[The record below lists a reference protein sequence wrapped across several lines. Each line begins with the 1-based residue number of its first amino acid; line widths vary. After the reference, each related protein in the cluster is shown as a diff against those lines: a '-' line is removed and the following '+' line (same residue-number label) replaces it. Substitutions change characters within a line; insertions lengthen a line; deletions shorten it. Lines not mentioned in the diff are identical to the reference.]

1 MTSEEAIIRMMEIV
15 SVDIFAVV
23 VATIAAFVAGFLWY
37 SPALFG
43 KKWMKLMGVS
53 EKDKSKMKDG
63 MTSVMAKGFIVELI
77 MAYVLAHI
85 LAFSNST
92 TIMDAIQGAFWVWL
106 GFVATTLYMGV
117 IYEKKSFEWWWI
129 SAGHYLVGLIVMG
142 VVIVSM

>member
-1 MTSEEAIIRMMEIV
+1 MMEVVNVDVFSVIV
-15 SVDIFAVV
+15 A
-23 VATIAAFVAGFLWY
+23 AIAAFAVGMVWY

-63 MTSVMAKGFIVELI
+63 MMGVMVKGFVVELI
-77 MAYVLAHI
+77 MAYVLAHV
-85 LAFSNST
+85 LAFSSST

-117 IYEKKSFEWWWI
+117 IYEKKSFDWWWI
-129 SAGHYLVGLIVMG
+129 SAGHYLAGLIAMG
-142 VVIVSM
+142 IVLVSM